1 MHKDIPVY
9 EGLYSITEEGV
20 VLRHHSTYTK
30 PVLGRQNTGGY
41 IAVSL
46 SKRGD
51 KPKQFLVHRL
61 VAEAF
66 IPNPDNLPL
75 VDHIDEDKTN
85 NKVSNLRWCTAKDNN
100 TYYCTK
106 DGRRHQIE
114 LAKER
119 KAKLKKYE
127 ALLAEKSSSIS
138 ALQKELSRKEKEL
151 LVLASKIAKAEEALV
166 KKETQLQEAVKKLAL
181 RESSESYS
189 GYMDTKGVTFK
200 SVEEMIDIAGKPVKI
215 DGIEFPSCGAAAKY
229 IVEEE
234 AKVGE
239 LRSKATISKELRR
252 YLQGLRGSW
261 KMYGKYLVT

>member
-1 MHKDIPVY
+1 MHKDIPGY
-9 EGLYSITEEGV
+9 EGLYTISDEGV
-20 VLRHHSTYTK
+20 VY
-30 PVLGRQNTGGY
+30 RQHGTFVKSNKGTQNKDGY
-41 IAVSL
+41 CKVSL

-51 KPKQFLVHRL
+51 KPKQYLVHRL

-66 IPNPDNLPL
+66 IPNPDNLPV

-85 NKVSNLRWCTAKDNN
+85 NHVSNLRWCTHAQNAE
-100 TYYCTK
+100 YYNTK
-106 DGRRHQIE
+106 DGRRYHIE

-119 KAKLKKYE
+119 KEKLRRYEELLAKKAKEITELQRALDKRAREIQMLEQRNASTEEKLKK
-127 ALLAEKSSSIS
+127 
-138 ALQKELSRKEKEL
+138 KEEQ
-151 LVLASKIAKAEEALV
+151 LVNA
-166 KKETQLQEAVKKLAL
+166 TKKLGL
-181 RESSESYS
+181 RESAEKYE
-189 GYMDTKGVTFK
+189 GYMDTSGVKFK
-200 SVEEMIDIAGKPVKI
+200 SVEELVEISGKPVKI

-239 LRSKATISKELRR
+239 PRNKATISKELRR